1 MSPIRD
7 AKMTNSLKFQ
17 SFPEYLKTL
26 GRVELSETCEAVL
39 AELRSREAEKIKLAA
54 QMKLTEDKR

>member
-1 MSPIRD
+1 
-7 AKMTNSLKFQ
+7 MTNSLKFQ